1 MRGSGDAG
9 RWAVSL
15 SCEELMNSDLILPRL
30 IEVSYGAAEKSRFL
44 AFDATTLHLEQA
56 AEAGT
61 AILRRSPSLPGACTY
76 LTAIWAA
83 TLRDVLSLPAYC
95 VAGDLYVRGR
105 MAFGST
111 DPNVARRFSESSDA
125 WDGHCWLALGR
136 YVGDIS
142 VFRTAYAQPQGSNL
156 RQAVLDE
163 FGPGR
168 GLFLMDWSDAL
179 TTGFDYRPKY
189 VVREAE
195 ITALMKGARAAGM
208 L

>member
-1 MRGSGDAG
+1 
-9 RWAVSL
+9 
-15 SCEELMNSDLILPRL
+15 MNSDLILPGL
-30 IEVSYGAAEKSRFL
+30 IEASYSAAEKSRFL
-44 AFDATTLHLEQA
+44 TFDATTLHLKQA

-61 AILRRSPSLPGACTY
+61 EILRRSLSLPGACTY
-76 LTAIWAA
+76 LTATWAEM
-83 TLRDVLSLPAYC
+83 LRDALSLPAYC
-95 VAGDLYVRGR
+95 VAGDLYIRER
-105 MAFGST
+105 MAFGSPE
-111 DPNVARRFSESSDA
+111 PNVARRLGESSDA

-142 VFRTAYAQPQGSNL
+142 VFRTAYAQLQGSNL

-168 GLFLMDWSDAL
+168 GLFLMRWSDAL

-189 VVREAE
+189 VVRESE
-195 ITALMKGARAAGM
+195 ITALIKGARAAGK

>member
-1 MRGSGDAG
+1 
-9 RWAVSL
+9 
-15 SCEELMNSDLILPRL
+15 MNSDLILPGL
-30 IEVSYGAAEKSRFL
+30 IEVSYGAAEKSRYL
-44 AFDATTLHLEQA
+44 AFDATKLHLEQA
-56 AEAGT
+56 AEAGSE
-61 AILRRSPSLPGACTY
+61 ILRRSKSLPGACTY
-76 LTAIWAA
+76 LTAMWAA
-83 TLRDVLSLPAYC
+83 MLRDNLGLPAYC

-111 DPNVARRFSESSDA
+111 DPNIAPRLGESSDA

-142 VFRTAYAQPQGSNL
+142 VFRTAYAQPRGSNL

-168 GLFLMDWSDAL
+168 GLLLMRRSDAL
-179 TTGFDYRPKY
+179 TTGVDYRPKY
-189 VVREAE
+189 VARESE
-195 ITALMKGARAAGM
+195 ITALIKGAHAAGK

>member
-1 MRGSGDAG
+1 
-9 RWAVSL
+9 
-15 SCEELMNSDLILPRL
+15 MNSDLILPRL
-30 IEVSYGAAEKSRFL
+30 IEVSYSAAEKSRFL
-44 AFDATTLHLEQA
+44 AFEATKIHLEQA
-56 AEAGT
+56 AEAGRE
-61 AILRRSPSLPGACTY
+61 ILRRSQSLPGACTY
-76 LTAIWAA
+76 LTAMWAA
-83 TLRDVLSLPAYC
+83 MLRDNLGLPAYC

-111 DPNVARRFSESSDA
+111 DPDVARCLGGESSEA
-125 WDGHCWLALGR
+125 WEGHCWLALGR

-168 GLFLMDWSDAL
+168 GLFLMRWSDAL

-189 VVREAE
+189 VVRESE
-195 ITALMKGARAAGM
+195 ITALIKGALAAGK
-208 L
+208 LLA

>member
-1 MRGSGDAG
+1 
-9 RWAVSL
+9 
-15 SCEELMNSDLILPRL
+15 MNSNLILPEL

-44 AFDATTLHLEQA
+44 AFDATKLHLEQA

-61 AILRRSPSLPGACTY
+61 EILRRSKSLPGACTY
-76 LTAIWAA
+76 LTATWAA
-83 TLRDVLSLPAYC
+83 MLRDNLDLLAYC

-111 DPNVARRFSESSDA
+111 DPNITPSLGESSDA

-156 RQAVLDE
+156 RQAVMDE

-168 GLFLMDWSDAL
+168 GLFLMRWSDAL

-189 VVREAE
+189 VARESE
-195 ITALMKGARAAGM
+195 ITALIKGAYAEGK